1 MTNQW
6 IASTTKLC
14 KAPLYNALTHY
25 AGSDQRS
32 FHVPGH
38 KNGMIY
44 TDVLK
49 PITGNDL
56 FSSILQL
63 DVTEISGTDD
73 LHHPEGVIQEAQQL
87 AAQCFGAEESHFLVG
102 GSTVGNLALILTV
115 CSHPGD
121 IIIVQRNVHKSIL
134 HGLMMAGAK
143 AVFLTPELDQASGL
157 AVIPNLESIEAALK
171 QYPTAK
177 AVLLSSPNYYGMG
190 KDLSGIAEAC
200 HRYQIPLLVDEAHGA
215 HYSQHHRFPISALAA
230 GADGVVQSTHKML
243 AAMTMS
249 AMLHVQ
255 GDLIARSLLKQ
266 RLTMVQSSSPSYP
279 LMASLDLS
287 RYLLDCYGEQIFT
300 TGLEARDHFM
310 DKLSENKRFDYLSF
324 SDERYTQDPFKVVI
338 YDLEGYL
345 SGEVLQERLEHY
357 GCVPEMSDDRYVVLV
372 FSLGSTLEDSLRLL
386 DALHQIAQEP
396 LTVSVEDHQ
405 VNNVEQDKN
414 QATIERT
421 RSSEGT
427 EDDHLSKKKSSVTL
441 FHSNADSADQKIND
455 HTEQHRDQATNQGKS
470 INLDKDQSN
479 EQNKYNISE
488 PILFTM
494 TPIDE
499 ENVEVVSLEQAEGC
513 ICAEMVIP
521 YPPGIP
527 ILYAGE
533 IIHSSVYDR
542 LLTLRSHH
550 HKIQGTA
557 DSTLN
562 TLRVYK

>member
-1 MTNQW
+1 MTNHW

-14 KAPLYNALTHY
+14 KAPLYDALTHY
-25 AGSDQRS
+25 AASDQRS

-49 PITGNDL
+49 QITGNDL

-134 HGLMMAGAK
+134 HGLMMAGAN

-157 AVIPNLESIEAALK
+157 AVIPSPESIEVALE

-243 AAMTMS
+243 AAMTMG

-287 RYLLDCYGEQIFT
+287 RYLLDCYGEKIFV
-300 TGLEARDHFM
+300 TGLEARDHFIN
-310 DKLSENKRFDYLSF
+310 KLAENERFGYLSF
-324 SDERYTQDPFKVVI
+324 SDELYTQDPFKVVI

-372 FSLGSTLEDSLRLL
+372 FSLGSTLEDSLCLV
-386 DALHQIAQEP
+386 DALHKIAQEP
-396 LTVSVEDHQ
+396 LTASLEDYEVRVEEDI
-405 VNNVEQDKN
+405 N
-414 QATIERT
+414 QAKIERT

-427 EDDHLSKKKSSVTL
+427 EYDHLQKTIDSAIS
-441 FHSNADSADQKIND
+441 FHSNMDNVDQNGNHYSQQHVDKSTDQDKKINS
-455 HTEQHRDQATNQGKS
+455 N
-470 INLDKDQSN
+470 KDQYID
-479 EQNKYNISE
+479 QNKYNISE

-499 ENVEVVSLEQAEGC
+499 ENVELVSLEQAEGR

-542 LLTLRSHH
+542 LLTLRSHN

>member
-6 IASTTKLC
+6 KASTTKLC

-157 AVIPNLESIEAALK
+157 AVIPSLENIEVALE

-300 TGLEARDHFM
+300 IGLEARNHFI
-310 DKLSENKRFDYLSF
+310 DKLAENKRFDYLSF

-345 SGEVLQERLEHY
+345 SGEVLQERLEYY

-405 VNNVEQDKN
+405 VNVEEDTN

-421 RSSEGT
+421 RSSEGN
-427 EDDHLSKKKSSVTL
+427 E
-441 FHSNADSADQKIND
+441 DSADQKSND
-455 HTEQHRDQATNQGKS
+455 RTEQHRDQVTNQGKP

-479 EQNKYNISE
+479 EQHKYNMSE

-499 ENVEVVSLEQAEGC
+499 ENVEVVSLEQAEGR

-533 IIHSSVYDR
+533 IIHSSVYYR
-542 LLTLRSHH
+542 LLTLRSHD

>member
-6 IASTTKLC
+6 IAATTKLC
-14 KAPLYNALTHY
+14 KAPLYDALTHY
-25 AGSDQRS
+25 AASDQRS

-49 PITGNDL
+49 QMTGNDL

-115 CSHPGD
+115 CSHPED

-134 HGLMMAGAK
+134 HGLMMARAK

-157 AVIPNLESIEAALK
+157 AVIPSLASIEAALE

-215 HYSQHHRFPISALAA
+215 HYSQHQRFPISALAA

-243 AAMTMS
+243 AAMTMG

-255 GDLIARSLLKQ
+255 GDSIARSLLKQ
-266 RLTMVQSSSPSYP
+266 RLTMIQSSSPSYP

-287 RYLLDCYGEQIFT
+287 RYLLDCYGEQIFA
-300 TGLEARDHFM
+300 TGLEARDYFINS
-310 DKLSENKRFDYLSF
+310 LAENKRFGYLSF
-324 SDERYTQDPFKVVI
+324 SDDIYTQDPFKVVV

-345 SGEVLQERLEHY
+345 SGEILQERLEYY

-372 FSLGSTLEDSLRLL
+372 FSLGSTVEDSVCLL
-386 DALHQIAQEP
+386 EALYKIAQEP
-396 LTVSVEDHQ
+396 LTVRLEDHE
-405 VNNVEQDKN
+405 VNDVVQDTN
-414 QATIERT
+414 PVTIERT

-427 EDDHLSKKKSSVTL
+427 EYDHLQKTVNSAISFHLNTDSV
-441 FHSNADSADQKIND
+441 DQKGHHAKQHINKF
-455 HTEQHRDQATNQGKS
+455 TDQDKNINENNNQYV
-470 INLDKDQSN
+470 D
-479 EQNKYNISE
+479 QNKYTISE

-499 ENVEVVSLEQAEGC
+499 ENAEVVPLEQAEGR

-542 LLTLRSHH
+542 LLTLRSHS